1 MNIPMITSGLC
12 LTLALSG
19 CISMSNSPTPRFYVL
34 QTVQEGQVNKKINIA
49 SDILVGVKPVKVPE
63 YQDRP
68 QIVTQGKNQLLK
80 FAQFDR
86 WGESLAS
93 GTTRLIREDLAI
105 ILPEAKLIS
114 YPWEPSV
121 PVKYQVI
128 VEIVELDSALDK
140 DMFLVAQWQVVDAQ
154 NMKTLIIKRSEFR
167 QPIMPQDY
175 AGLVKTLSTVCASLS
190 GEIAQALAGLET
202 PHT

>member
-1 MNIPMITSGLC
+1 
-12 LTLALSG
+12 
-19 CISMSNSPTPRFYVL
+19 
-34 QTVQEGQVNKKINIA
+34 
-49 SDILVGVKPVKVPE
+49 VPE

-93 GTTRLIREDLAI
+93 GTTRLIREDLAV
-105 ILPEAKLIS
+105 ILPGAKLIS

-128 VEIVELDSALDK
+128 VEIVELDSTLDK

-154 NMKTLIIKRSEFR
+154 NMKTLMIKRSEFR
-167 QPIMPQDY
+167 QAIMPQDY

>member
-1 MNIPMITSGLC
+1 
-12 LTLALSG
+12 
-19 CISMSNSPTPRFYVL
+19 
-34 QTVQEGQVNKKINIA
+34 
-49 SDILVGVKPVKVPE
+49 VPE

-93 GTTRLIREDLAI
+93 GTTRLIREDLAV
-105 ILPEAKLIS
+105 ILPGAKLIS

-154 NMKTLIIKRSEFR
+154 NMKTAHDKKIGI
-167 QPIMPQDY
+167 PPADHA
-175 AGLVKTLSTVCASLS
+175 AGLRRS
-190 GEIAQALAGLET
+190 GQNPEHGLRIIERRDRAG
-202 PHT
+202 PGRA